1 MALRWPNKDPD
12 ETLDYSVDW
21 SRFLR
26 TGTTI
31 SQVIWFIKDANGVRT
46 RFDAGDTVNGLT
58 TTSQSISTNGT
69 VASIF
74 LSAGT
79 LNTKYNLFCNMTDSR
94 AVTAERGVSITIK
107 EQ

>member
-12 ETLDYSVDW
+12 ETLDYSIDW

-31 SQVIWFIKDANGVRT
+31 SQVIWFVKNENDVKT
-46 RFDAGDTVNGLT
+46 RFDAGTTVNGLT
-58 TTSQSISTNGT
+58 STAQTISTNGT

-74 LSAGT
+74 LSGGT
-79 LNTKYNLFCNMTDSR
+79 TSKYTLFCNMTDNR
-94 AVTAERGVSITIK
+94 GVTAERSVTIFIR